1 MKGFAKVIS
10 YIGDIVIL
18 NFLFLLTVAL
28 TAGLGIGVAFT
39 ALHASLFDLKT
50 DEEGYYAKNYLKHLK
65 DDFKGSFV
73 AGIVLLASLGISYL
87 SFLICGAI
95 SDSTAK
101 MLLFSFTC
109 FIELEII
116 MTMSFFFPV
125 VAKFTGDWTHHL
137 YLAFWDA
144 NRYFYLSILFAALFV
159 GGVYLCVYVGYYF
172 LFFIFG
178 AGAYLQNLILKH
190 LWKNDIYE
198 IPQSSL

>member
-10 YIGDIVIL
+10 TIGDVVIL

-39 ALHASLFDLKT
+39 ALHASLFNLKT

-73 AGIVLLASLGISYL
+73 AGLFLLASLGISYL

-101 MLLFSFTC
+101 LLLFSFTC
-109 FIELEII
+109 LIELEIL

-125 VAKFTGDWTHHL
+125 VAKYNGDWTHHL
-137 YLAFWDA
+137 YLAFWEA
-144 NRYFYLSILFAALFV
+144 NRYFYLSILFVILFI
-159 GGVYLCVYVGYYF
+159 GGIYLCVYVGYYF
-172 LFFIFG
+172 LFFVFG

-190 LWKNDIYE
+190 LWKNDSYE
-198 IPQSSL
+198 IPQSSF